1 MHSRKFSLWGETV
14 AYTVK
19 KIGAYRERRNYGKTK
34 DALELSNLLD
44 IQKKSYEWFM
54 TEGIDEVFK
63 DIFPVESF
71 TGNLTLEFGEYSF
84 EEPRYSIKGCKDRY
98 ATYASPLKVKSR
110 LFNHETGEVK
120 EQDIYL
126 GDMPIMTESGTFV
139 INGAERVIVSQL
151 VRSPSVYYGKD
162 IDKKNGKAIIT
173 SQIIPTRGTW
183 LEYETDARDVVYVR
197 IDRTRKVPITTLLRS
212 LGLSNDADIIDLFGE
227 NDFII
232 RTIEKDANKNT
243 DESLIDIHS
252 KLRPGEPSTLDSAK
266 NQLISRFFDS
276 FRYDLARVGRYKFN
290 KKLNVTERLL
300 GCRLAET
307 IKVKK
312 EVIAEAGEIITKELL
327 EKLKPIFADGYGIKE
342 TIANEELDTYNK
354 VQIVKVYSN
363 RDPEKIV
370 NVVGNDQTI
379 DLKRLTIPDVYASV
393 SYYLNLYEGIG
404 NFDEI
409 DHLSN
414 RRVRQVG
421 ELLQNQFR
429 VGISRIERVIR
440 DRMSTQDIA
449 EVTPKTLINIR
460 PLTAAIKEFFGSSQL
475 SQFMDQTNPVA
486 ELANKR
492 RLSSLGPGGLSRDR
506 AGMEVRDV
514 NPSHYGR
521 LCPIE
526 SPEGPNI
533 GLITALASYAKI
545 NEYGFIMTPYRKVVD
560 GKITDEIVY
569 MTADEEL
576 DYNISQATVELT
588 DDNTFAVDR
597 VPVRYRG
604 DNLFISS
611 HDVDFMDVSC
621 QQVVSITTAG
631 IPFLEHDDGKRA
643 LMGSNMQRQAI
654 PLLRAEAPIVGTGIE
669 AISARDSG
677 AVVIAKADGVID
689 YVDAK
694 KIIAK
699 TKSGVDTYYLN
710 DFDRSNA
717 GTCYHQVPI
726 VKTGDKI
733 KKDQVI
739 ADGPSTDMG
748 EMALGKNVR
757 VAFMNFNGY
766 NYEDAIILNE
776 RLVRDDVYTS
786 LHIQD
791 YQIECRD
798 TKLGPEEITRD
809 IPNVSEESRKNLD
822 ENGIIAIGTEVNDD
836 DILVGKV
843 TPKGMAELTSE
854 EKLLH
859 AIFGEKTREVRDT
872 SLRVPHGGGGI
883 VHDIKIF
890 TKENTDELPAGVSKI
905 IRVYIAQKRKITVGD
920 KMAGRHGNKGV
931 ISLVLP
937 SEDMPYSA
945 DGQPIDILLNPLGVP
960 SRMNIGQILEMHLGM
975 AAKELGVF
983 VATPVFSGAT
993 REEIIE
999 SLKEA
1004 GLDEDGKTVLYD
1016 GRTGEPFDHRISVG
1030 YMYMIKLHHM
1040 VDDKLHA
1047 RSTGPYSLVTQQPLG
1062 GKAQFGGQRFGE
1074 MEVWALYAYG
1084 AAHILQEM
1092 MTIKSDDIVGR
1103 VKVYEALVK
1112 GTPIPTPGIPESF
1125 RVLIK
1130 EFQAL
1135 GLDITVLNEYGSFVE
1150 LRELED
1156 TERDG
1161 FTNIDEIEK
1170 NIDSTLVTGD
1180 SKEEIFEEYQ
1190 DDFAEE
1196 DNDAELEIDYENE
1209 ADDEFGDEL
1218 NDDDFDISDE
1228 DLEDIEG
1235 DE

>member
-1 MHSRKFSLWGETV
+1 M

-19 KIGAYRERRNYGKTK
+19 KMGDYRERRNYGKTK
-34 DALELSNLLD
+34 NAIELNNLLE
-44 IQKKSYEWFM
+44 IQKKSYDWFM
-54 TEGIDEVFK
+54 TEGINEVFE

-98 ATYASPLKVKSR
+98 ATYAAPLKVQAR

-120 EQDIYL
+120 EQEIYL

-151 VRSPSVYYGKD
+151 VRSPSAYYGRD
-162 IDKKNGKAIIT
+162 IDKKNGKSIIT

-183 LEYETDARDVVYVR
+183 LEYETDARDVIYVR
-197 IDRTRKVPITTLLRS
+197 IDRTRKVPITTLLRA

-227 NDFII
+227 DEYII

-276 FRYDLARVGRYKFN
+276 FRYDLAKVGRYKFN

-307 IKVKK
+307 IKVKN
-312 EVIAEAGEIITKELL
+312 EVIAEAGEVVTKDLL
-327 EKLKPIFADGYGIKE
+327 EKLKPVFAEGYGVKE
-342 TIANEELDTYNK
+342 VLINEELDSFNK

-363 RDPEKIV
+363 NNPDRIV
-370 NVVGNDQTI
+370 PIIGNDQTI
-379 DLKRLTIPDVYASV
+379 DLKRLTISDVYATV
-393 SYYLNLYEGIG
+393 SYYLNLHEGIG

-440 DRMSTQDIA
+440 DRMSTQDVA

-475 SQFMDQTNPVA
+475 SQFMDQTNPIA

-545 NEYGFIMTPYRKVVD
+545 NDYGFIMTPYRKVVD
-560 GKITDEIVY
+560 GKLTDEIVY

-576 DYNISQATVELT
+576 DYHISQATVNLT
-588 DDNTFAVDR
+588 QDDKFADER

-604 DNLFISS
+604 ENMIIESKN
-611 HDVDFMDVSC
+611 VDYMDVSS

-654 PLLRAEAPIVGTGIE
+654 PLLKPEAPIVGTGIE

-677 AVVIAKADGVID
+677 AVIAAKADGIVD
-689 YVDAK
+689 YADAN
-694 KIIAK
+694 KILVK
-699 TKSGVDTYYLN
+699 TKGGIDTYYLSGY
-710 DFDRSNA
+710 DRSNA

-726 VKTGDKI
+726 VRTSDQV
-733 KKDQVI
+733 KKDQII
-739 ADGPSTDMG
+739 ADGPSTELG

-786 LHIQD
+786 IHIQD

-798 TKLGPEEITRD
+798 TKLGPEEFTRD
-809 IPNVSEESRKNLD
+809 IPNVSEEARKNLD
-822 ENGIIAIGTEVNDD
+822 ENGIIAIGTEVRDD

-843 TPKGMAELTSE
+843 TPKGIAELTSE

-890 TKENTDELPAGVSKI
+890 TKEDTDELPAGVSKI

-937 SEDMPYSA
+937 SEDMPYTA
-945 DGQPIDILLNPLGVP
+945 DGEPVDILLNPLGVP
-960 SRMNIGQILEMHLGM
+960 SRMNIGQILEMHLGA
-975 AAKELGVF
+975 AAKKLGIY

-993 REEIIE
+993 REEILDA
-999 SLKEA
+999 LKEA

-1016 GRTGEPFDHRISVG
+1016 GRTGEPFDNRVSIG
-1030 YMYMIKLHHM
+1030 TMYMIKLHHM

-1084 AAHILQEM
+1084 AAHVLQEM
-1092 MTIKSDDIVGR
+1092 MTIKSDDVVGR
-1103 VKVYEALVK
+1103 VKVYESLVK
-1112 GTPIPTPGIPESF
+1112 GTPIPSSGIPESF

-1135 GLDITVLNEYGSFVE
+1135 GLDITVLNEFGNFVE
-1150 LRELED
+1150 LKDLEENEKD
-1156 TERDG
+1156 SSSD
-1161 FTNIDEIEK
+1161 IEEVEK
-1170 NIDSTLVTGD
+1170 KVDSTLVSEESND
-1180 SKEEIFEEYQ
+1180 EIFE
-1190 DDFAEE
+1190 
-1196 DNDAELEIDYENE
+1196 DYEDAFADDDYEDEEIAYEGDNE
-1209 ADDEFGDEL
+1209 DDEFEDDLDNEDFEISEEEL
-1218 NDDDFDISDE
+1218 KN
-1228 DLEDIEG
+1228 LEG
-1235 DE
+1235 DDK